1 MTRMARLA
9 IAGMLLIALG
19 TILPARALA
28 GGVASAGSPARI
40 SVSVPPSARGAGVAM
55 LELGIASNHR
65 AAGGHP
71 GAAVRLRRDDR
82 SVELGRISVLAAGAR
97 SAQRYQF
104 NVAPALRQLELTGGW
119 VEVEVELIDRGGGG
133 PLASGAALQVG
144 PARIVTR

>member
-9 IAGMLLIALG
+9 IAGMLLMALG
-19 TILPARALA
+19 ALMPARALA

-40 SVSVPPSARGAGVAM
+40 SVAVPAAARGAGVAM
-55 LELGIASNHR
+55 LEIGIASSHR
-65 AAGGHP
+65 AAGGHL
-71 GAAVRLRRDDR
+71 GAAVRLRWGGR
-82 SVELGRISVLAAGAR
+82 SVELGRISVAAAGER

-104 NVAPALRQLELTGGW
+104 NVAPALRRLEFTGGSA
-119 VEVEVELIDRGGGG
+119 EVEVELIDRGGGG